1 MAQPQAY
8 NRTADFTQQTGDE
21 TNHAGLN
28 AELDAAAL
36 SVNQLRENLAL
47 IQRDDGQLSNETVG
61 LDQLKPEVRT
71 GLPGPVGPQGDVGPP
86 GPIGL
91 TGPQG
96 NPGPTGNPGGVGQV
110 GPAGP
115 QGPQGQQGNT
125 GPQGPQGIQGPQGP
139 QGSNGASFTV
149 DQSGVFADRVMYD
162 AQPEGFAFLSTD
174 NSMLYIRLGA
184 TAGVWSGGVPFGKG
198 QKGDQGVQGIQGP
211 QGLQGIQGPQGLQGA
226 QGLRGIAGVPGMVY
240 RGAWTSAGFVKDDV
254 VSYLGESWIALQA
267 TGATPPST
275 SAPTLWSRVTQQG
288 AQGPQGIQGPM
299 PTDFVTNT
307 TTQVVTGAKQFSG
320 FVGSGS
326 QPAMPGTW
334 TTSGWRRAYS
344 AGHGDLVWWPKGTAT
359 RAVGWGRTNDDV
371 FRIVTSTA
379 DDNSAVAVYSFMM
392 DLVTGNTTFIGSV
405 TASDH
410 IIPSDARLKK
420 DWSEPQ
426 PGFLLGLA
434 NVQHGAYTRISD
446 GTRHAGVT
454 AQSLREV
461 LPEAVHD
468 DADGM
473 LSVSYGN
480 AALVAC
486 VALAKEVIALRAE
499 VEALKGRV

>member
-28 AELDAAAL
+28 AEFDAAAL
-36 SVNQLRENLAL
+36 SVNQLRDNLAL
-47 IQRDDGQLSNETVG
+47 IQRDDGQLANETVG

-71 GLPGPVGPQGDVGPP
+71 GLPGPVGPQGPVGPT
-86 GPIGL
+86 GPAGP

-96 NPGPTGNPGGVGQV
+96 LGLPGNSGPIGPA

-115 QGPQGQQGNT
+115 QGPQGAQGNT

-139 QGSNGASFTV
+139 QGANGASFTV
-149 DQSGVFADRVMYD
+149 DQSGVFADRAMYN
-162 AQPEGFAFLSTD
+162 AQPEGFAFLATD
-174 NSMLYIRLGA
+174 NSMLYIRLTA

-198 QKGDQGVQGIQGP
+198 QKGDQGIQGIQGP

-226 QGLRGIAGVPGMVY
+226 QGLQGIAGVPGMVY

-254 VSYLGESWIALQA
+254 VSYLGESWIALQN

-275 SAPTLWSRVTQQG
+275 SAPSLWSRVAEKGAVG
-288 AQGPQGIQGPM
+288 AQGPQGPM

-320 FVGSGS
+320 LVGSGS
-326 QPAMPGTW
+326 QPAMPGGW
-334 TTSGWRRAYS
+334 TTFGWVRAY
-344 AGHGDLVWWPKGTAT
+344 AAPTGGLVWWSKGAAT
-359 RAVGWGRTNDDV
+359 RAVGIGRTSDDI
-371 FRIVTSTA
+371 FRIATSTA
-379 DDNSAVAVYSFMM
+379 DDNSAAVAYPFLM
-392 DLVTGNTTFIGSV
+392 DLVTGNTTFTGSV

-420 DWSEPQ
+420 DWSAPQ

-434 NVQHGAYTRISD
+434 GVQHGAYTRIAD

-454 AQSLREV
+454 AQGLREV
-461 LPEAVHD
+461 LPEAVHE